1 VKHLLTIFLIILT
14 LGLSGQ
20 TRLRYEQLVPI
31 QVTQLSSG
39 IAGSYVLQYKVPQA
53 NGTGGITWQYVVG
66 DAIADGVTTTAP
78 SQNAVFDALASKQ
91 NTLTNPVTGTGTAGY
106 LPKFSVGGASI
117 QNSNVYTD
125 GTNVGIGTTNPT
137 SQLTQKSTTALE
149 SGTLGSELLSTAN
162 WTATGWTGT
171 DPSVGFT
178 HTTGNVTSLE
188 NTLIAVTNNLYQI
201 AFTVTGRTAGSFT
214 ITYGGVTSGAYSGT
228 NAWGPKAVSTGSFS
242 ITPTTDFNGTI
253 VISLKQ
259 ITGVSTA
266 LYAIQDNTGAN
277 NFEIRSSQASL
288 RNTFIG
294 AGAGRY
300 NTTGTNN
307 SAQGV
312 NALYSNTTGT
322 NNSAQGYVALSSNST
337 GANNSAQ
344 GYASLSSNTT
354 GTNNSAQGVAS
365 LSSNTTGVNNSA
377 QGVNSL
383 YSNTTG
389 SYNSAQGVAS
399 LSSNTTGTNNSAQGY
414 AALSYNTTGSYN
426 SAQGYAAL
434 SYNTTGTNNSAQG
447 AYVLYSN
454 STGTN
459 NSAQGVNSLYSNTT
473 GSYNSAQ
480 GYAALSY
487 NTTGT
492 NNSAQGYAALSYNTT
507 GTNNSAQG
515 YNAGRYIADGTTGNT
530 TGNYSLFLG
539 ANTKALANGQSNQI
553 VIGYNATGNGSNTV
567 TLGDDNIV
575 KTLLKGNVGIGYS
588 TGTEIDN
595 NKLAVNGSGY
605 FNGSLSA
612 TTATFSTV
620 ANTYSATKLLGLAS
634 DNKLTYNVSSL
645 IQSPIILTVTG
656 ISGAATFESDI
667 LNIPQYS
674 GVTNLSYT
682 PSATAGVVTS
692 STGSSA
698 TITVVNGTNSG
709 LMVPSDKAKLDALT
723 VKTEIYNEVPNEQP
737 TGSLKV
743 FTVDHSVL
751 SGTLRIYLNGLR
763 QAPTIQYTA
772 TGATITFVTAPII
785 NDIILVD
792 YKY

>member
-125 GTNVGIGTTNPT
+125 GANVGIGTTNPT

-149 SGTLGSELLSTAN
+149 SVTLGSELLSTAN

-288 RNTFIG
+288 RSTFIG

-307 SAQGV
+307 SAQGAYALSFNTTGV
-312 NALYSNTTGT
+312 NNSAQGAYALSSNTIGTNNSAQGVSSLSSNTIGANNSAQGVNSLYSNSTGSYNSAQGVYALSSNSTGSYNSAQGVSSLSSNTTGT
-322 NNSAQGYVALSSNST
+322 NNSAHGANTLSSNT
-337 GANNSAQ
+337 IGINNSAQ

-354 GTNNSAQGVAS
+354 GTNNSAQGYA
-365 LSSNTTGVNNSA
+365 
-377 QGVNSL
+377 SL
-383 YSNTTG
+383 YSNSTG
-389 SYNSAQGVAS
+389 SYNSAQGV
-399 LSSNTTGTNNSAQGY
+399 
-414 AALSYNTTGSYN
+414 
-426 SAQGYAAL
+426 
-434 SYNTTGTNNSAQG
+434 
-447 AYVLYSN
+447 
-454 STGTN
+454 
-459 NSAQGVNSLYSNTT
+459 
-473 GSYNSAQ
+473 
-480 GYAALSY
+480 
-487 NTTGT
+487 
-492 NNSAQGYAALSYNTT
+492 
-507 GTNNSAQG
+507 
-515 YNAGRYIADGTTGNT
+515 NAGRYIADGATGNT